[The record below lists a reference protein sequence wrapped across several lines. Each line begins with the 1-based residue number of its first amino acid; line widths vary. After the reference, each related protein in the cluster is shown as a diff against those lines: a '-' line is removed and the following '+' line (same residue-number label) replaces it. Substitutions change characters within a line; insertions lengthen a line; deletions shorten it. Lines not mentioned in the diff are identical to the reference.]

1 MAYAQPL
8 KEPIAIVGSGCRFPG
23 DATSPSKLWELLRKP
38 RDVSKRVPENRFN
51 PDGFYHPDGEHHGA
65 SNVTK
70 SYFLEQDP
78 RLFDSVF
85 FNITPREAEAI
96 DPQQRILLET
106 VYEALESSGLTLQ
119 GLRGTQT
126 SAYVGM
132 MTNDYTDTCARDVE
146 SFSQYMATG
155 TSRALISN
163 RLSYFF
169 DWKGPSMTVDTAC
182 SSSLT
187 AIHLAIQGLRSG
199 ESQVACCAGSNLL
212 LGPDLF
218 IGATSLHMISPSGK
232 SQMWDVS
239 ADGYARGEGFGA
251 VFLKTLSKALEDG
264 DRIEALIRETGVN
277 SDGRTKGIT
286 LPSPEAQTAL
296 IQSTYKNA
304 GLDINKAEDRPQYFE
319 AHGTGTQAGDPRE
332 ASAISNAFFPSNRE
346 NQDGEKLIVGSI
358 KTIIGH
364 TEGCAGIAGVL
375 KAVLAMQHRTIPP
388 NQHFYN
394 LNPSVAAS
402 YKHLL
407 VPTTPTAWPSISDD
421 LPLRASVNS
430 FGFGGTNAH
439 AIVETYVPRIHDY
452 GPFGR
457 KNITQV
463 PRALSIRED
472 NLQSQLDFIPVPLV
486 FSANSESTLKS
497 IAENY
502 LHYIEN
508 SDVSLNSLAKTL
520 HRHRTAFAIRTSFS
534 GPSRADVIETMRKQ
548 LDKAR
553 ETPGMDIGTRTKF
566 LSESGK
572 PRLLGVFT
580 GQGAQWPTMGKA
592 LIKHSLLFL
601 EVMNDLEESLAQLP
615 DAPEWSLKEELMASA
630 VTSRLSEAAL
640 SQPLCTAV
648 QVGLVELL
656 KRANISFD
664 FVIGHSSGEIGAAYA
679 AGRIS
684 AADAIRIAYY
694 RGVHAKLA
702 GGLKREKG
710 SMIAVGFGF
719 DEAVEFC
726 SSAAM
731 KNRLAVAAS
740 NSPGSVT
747 LSGDFEA
754 VEEAKQIFDEKGLFN
769 RVLKV
774 DTAYHSH
781 HMAPCAEAYM
791 SSLRACNIQV
801 HEPQAGCTW
810 ISSVHLGA
818 SMDNDNMTAD
828 LSAVYWRDNMAQT
841 VLFSQ
846 ALESALDENA
856 GLYDFVI
863 EVGPH
868 AALRGP
874 ALQTMKQKYGAESPY
889 SGTLDRKKDDVVA
902 FSDLLGSLYI
912 NLGPTGADFTQYASA
927 FTANGHSLSS
937 PPLGSLPT
945 YPWEHKSIH
954 WRESRI
960 SKQLRSRP
968 DPPHEL
974 LGKRTPD
981 DTDYE
986 PRWRNFLKPEE
997 IPWLSSHRIQNQI
1010 VVPGAAYIVMALEA
1024 AKALCKDKSVKQIE
1038 LLGIQILRPISLDE
1052 SSDGVETLFSLR
1064 SNMDALKAGEN
1075 LISADFCLSAATT
1088 SDGSLRAICTGDIRI
1103 QLGELDPASFP
1114 TRSQDPQYDLLPVNI
1129 DRFYKSLD
1137 NIGLNYSSSFKGITY
1152 AERRMDLATAVISAD
1167 PNVAISMPVHPSWM
1181 DVCIQSMFLAYAAPD
1196 DGSLWAAF
1204 LPTSVSRIVFSP
1216 FAGITTANTGS
1227 PVTVETHIS
1236 EYQPPSPG
1244 HVAKIVGD
1252 MKIYNTTDAKLEILV
1267 EDMTMSSLS
1276 QALESDDRHL
1286 YMKTL
1291 WHKDFTEGVDFEY
1304 NSFED
1309 SPQEQRAIE
1318 ACEKVVQYYL
1328 NKFQS
1333 ELSPKFLSQQ
1343 GGYLASIINK
1353 TSRKPA
1359 VPSRAEFHRLM
1370 DQFKDNIDMKL
1381 VKASG
1386 EKVLADSVGLKSTL
1400 TTKAKEY
1407 TESLYEDMLSQWRSI
1422 GLGHTMLRSHLVR
1435 VAKQIAHRY
1444 PRMRILHLGASRDF
1458 IDAVTQ
1464 SLGSAFAS
1472 YTVQGNSHGLDKL
1485 RAKLGHLDSRVHFNI
1500 SSAESDASDEDL
1512 GRSSIDLIIVEDAYM
1527 VQDHVL
1533 EEARRLLRPGGYL
1546 LLASV
1551 TGNFIRVPFI
1561 TSILNEKDFPTVSP
1575 VELERNLRA
1584 RGFSGIDT
1592 IAFDNSEHSQ
1602 HTWSLIVSQATDA
1615 LAEFLRAPLYAAPT
1629 TLPTIPGN
1637 LLILGGTSLPIVKYT
1652 QFLQYRLST
1661 YFQGRVIIT
1670 DSIRKL
1676 GADELESVTNV
1687 ISLTDLDQPVLENL
1701 SAETF
1706 QSLKLLLENTSTV
1719 LWVTCG
1725 ARANSPCQS
1734 AMVGLG
1740 RSFLSE
1746 NPTKSIQFLDLD
1758 KVEKRETFVLESFLR
1773 LIATTGDSNESDA
1786 SQRLWTTEPE
1796 LAVEN
1801 GSLVIP
1807 RLVHDIE
1814 RNSRINSLRRV
1825 VVKNKSTSAHVV
1837 EIRKCIE
1844 NGAANYVARLADTS
1858 PSMASAMYCS
1868 AIPILHTSD
1877 GTPLH
1882 LYIGMRQDN
1891 TPIASLSLT
1900 NASKVEVKDE
1910 LSVPFILEE
1919 IVSAVNVGSFMAQ
1932 VSSELQADVIADFIP
1947 KGKKALILYPSA
1959 RLARTLERRALEC
1972 GKNLRCLMIGSAE
1985 DGYQSAH
1992 CISVPSSISRREL
2005 HALLRSNEL
2014 DLIVQM
2020 GSDNEASSRICDTL
2034 GRDVVSFDKL
2044 KVTSAIASKAIV
2056 RAVASSKANHDEQYT
2071 PADETTIINAN
2082 ELLSQQ
2088 PSTRSFVVVDWTADE
2103 DIPVR
2108 QEPIDFT
2115 LFSASKTYLLVG
2127 LTGHIGQSICRWMV
2141 RNGARFVVMTSRN
2154 PETDGL
2160 WKEELQREGATIR
2173 IEAADAASKQDLAR
2187 LHTAITQTMPPIG
2200 GVANGAMVLSDGLFA
2215 DMSFESMQ
2223 KVLKP
2228 KVLGSKNLDELFNN
2242 QELEFF
2248 LMFSSLSAVIGM
2260 PGQSNYAAA
2269 NNYMVGLAE
2278 QRKARGVPA
2287 SVIDIGMV
2295 IGIGVIRRSDG
2306 GEAGVMENSLR
2317 KQNYMPLSERDLH
2330 YLLAEAIVAGHG
2342 IGSAEIAT
2350 GLKEIDL
2357 SAPTRPVWFNNPRF
2371 SHLVGHGDPSQA
2383 SSTAKNGAE
2392 ASLKQKIATARGV
2405 DEAGKL
2411 IEEAF
2416 SGYLGSLLKLPVESI
2431 AAEAPVIELG
2441 IDSLVAVEIRSWFAS
2456 ETGHDIP
2463 VLKILS
2469 GSTVRQL
2476 CSEVCLTLSFED
2488 KPKDESEPG
2497 ATTPAN
2503 AAARTAPTTTKP
2515 SSIVQSGAVST
2526 DTRSISSTASSLSGR
2541 DTPLSDVVS
2550 NPPEKLESSE
2560 VVRTEAVSL
2569 GQSRLYFAS
2578 QYLED
2583 KTPFNCTTSY
2593 SLSGHVDTDK
2603 LKNSLAT
2610 VTRRHEG
2617 FRTMFL
2623 TNSETGNAM
2632 QSILE
2637 KAVFQLRILEGVNNT
2652 SDIKKEFQRI
2662 HSYPFDLES
2671 GDTFVCTLLSHSNT
2685 SHTIIFGYHHIIMD
2699 GVSWQLFLA
2708 DLARFYNNPKS
2719 SLGSDQ
2725 LPTQPIDFYLKQ
2737 NSESLSGAYT
2747 ERLQYWK
2754 AEFPTALDPIP
2765 LFPFAKV
2772 STRQPL
2778 TKYTQRDVVARVD
2791 ANLVAQ
2797 IKKAA
2802 RASRT
2807 TSFHFWLATFQAML
2821 YRLLDV
2827 KKLCIGIVDANRS
2840 DQAFGNTI
2848 GFLLEIL
2855 PVLFRVKPNQSFK
2868 ELLTATRSKSYAAL
2882 GRTGVPIEEILK
2894 ACQVP
2899 ASTTHTP
2906 LFQVVFNYR
2915 MGATRTPA
2923 IDGIDMRFHDYADA
2937 KTPYDLSVSVDEMD
2951 DGTGMLTFTTQSH
2964 LYDQEGTELL
2974 VNTYQHFLK
2983 EFSAEATRSVDQIP
2997 LFPSTHINKTIE
3009 LGRGLDVQVKQ
3020 AGADTLSQMIGT
3032 WIAKDPSALAVKDV
3046 NGRSMTYEEMSARAN
3061 AIASALKAAGAKRGS
3076 YVCVLLDPT
3085 VDTICSILAILRIG
3099 AVYIPLDIR
3108 SSDERLMDIRE
3119 ELQASILLYHMNTAE
3134 RAFRLSKSNKDGI
3147 LLDLSNVPQVTYQK
3161 IADGS
3166 SLDDIAMV
3174 LYTSGSTGKPKGI
3187 PLRNRNVRTPIIGM
3201 TQRLSLGREV
3211 VLQQSGQ
3218 GFDAAIF
3225 QIFIAL
3231 ANGGTIIMGDNRG
3244 DPADL
3249 ATVIERERIS
3259 FTLFIVSEQHAL
3271 FKYGFDALKRSTNW
3285 RIALCGGEAVTTT
3298 LVDKFKSLNRP
3309 ELRLVNAYGPTEASI
3324 ISSCAEVPYSVVDF
3338 EDFRISVGP
3347 ALANY
3352 GTYIVDHNCN
3362 PVPIGWPGEL
3372 AICGPGVADG
3382 YLNRP
3387 DLTQAKFKADTISP
3401 HRNGPTKSDWARL
3414 YLTGD
3419 KGKMLQDG
3427 SVVILGRIDGDNQIK
3442 LRGMRIQLDDVAR
3455 TLLESS
3461 NGIVADATVIV
3472 RGDDPA
3478 SQILIA
3484 YVVLDNKAEV
3494 EDEQLYLRDLVRCL
3508 PLPAYMRP
3516 ALAVALDSLPYT
3528 DRGKLDVLA
3537 LTRLPLPSL
3546 SLDDEEQEDDLTE
3559 HETRMKRVWKDVLGE
3574 VGASMPIRRD
3584 SDFFSV
3590 GGNSLLLL
3598 RLRAEIKKEFEVD
3611 ISVAEL
3617 FQASVLKS
3625 LAARLGGTYS
3635 TDKVDWEKETEPN
3648 PKTIFLPTAEDAV
3661 TTKSQESGQISVLLT
3676 GATGFQGSEILRQL
3690 VDRPDVSR
3698 IHCVAIRL
3706 DSQRK
3711 QKKLKVSSPK
3721 IVAHT
3726 GDLALPLLGMTED
3739 EAAEVFQTV
3748 DVIIHNGAEVSHM
3761 KHYQSLRG
3769 PNVSSTRELGQLAL
3783 QYEIPM
3789 HYISTGGVANLS
3801 GLDEQPEQSLAATPP
3816 PADGSMGYIS
3826 SKWASEVLL
3835 EKLSRDFGL
3844 RVWIHRPSNVTGD
3857 EVPENDIVHSV
3868 MRLSKTMK
3876 MVPNFTG
3883 SQGSF
3888 DFIHVETIARQIVEE
3903 AIRSAL
3909 VPGDAVS
3916 TQLVFKHQSGE
3927 TVVPIYLLK
3936 EYLGHAATQPFTTV
3950 PVQEWVEA
3958 AKKQGLD
3965 ELVATYL
3972 LGTKG
3977 MIRMPLLK
3985 TE

>member
-1 MAYAQPL
+1 MAYTQPL
-8 KEPIAIVGSGCRFPG
+8 KEPVAIIGSGCRFPG
-23 DATSPSKLWELLRKP
+23 DASSPSKLWELLRKP

-85 FNITPREAEAI
+85 FSITPREAEAI

-106 VYEALESSGLTLQ
+106 VYEAMESAGLTLQ
-119 GLRGTQT
+119 GLKGTQT

-146 SFSQYMATG
+146 TFSQYMATG

-187 AIHLAIQGLRSG
+187 AIHLALQSLRSG
-199 ESQVACCAGSNLL
+199 ESSVACAAGSNLL

-296 IQSTYKNA
+296 IRSTYKNA
-304 GLDINKAEDRPQYFE
+304 GLDINRAEDRPQYFE

-332 ASAISNAFFPSNRE
+332 ASAISNAFFPPDRAS
-346 NQDGEKLIVGSI
+346 QDDEKLIVGSI
-358 KTIIGH
+358 KTIVGH

-394 LNPSVAAS
+394 LNPTVAVS

-407 VPTTPTAWPSISDD
+407 VPTAPTAWPSISDG
-421 LPLRASVNS
+421 LPLRASINS
-430 FGFGGTNAH
+430 FGFGGTNSH

-457 KNITQV
+457 KSIGQV
-463 PRALSIRED
+463 PRALSWRD
-472 NLQSQLDFIPVPLV
+472 GDLHPQVDFTPVPLV
-486 FSANSESTLKS
+486 FSANSESALQAMVK
-497 IAENY
+497 NY
-502 LHYIEN
+502 LPYIESN
-508 SDVSLNSLAKTL
+508 DVSLSALAKTL
-520 HRHRTAFAIRTSFS
+520 HRHRTALPIRASFS
-534 GPSRADVIETMRKQ
+534 GPSRAEVIEAMRKQ

-553 ETPGMDIGTRTKF
+553 ETPGVDIGMRTKF
-566 LSESGK
+566 SSESGT
-572 PRLLGVFT
+572 PRILGVFT

-592 LIKHSLLFL
+592 LIKHSPLFL
-601 EVMNDLEESLAQLP
+601 ETMNDLEESLAQLP
-615 DAPEWSLKEELMASA
+615 DAPEWSLKEEIMAPA
-630 VTSRLSEAAL
+630 ATSRLSEAAL

-656 KRANISFD
+656 KRANISFNV
-664 FVIGHSSGEIGAAYA
+664 VIGHSSGEIGAAYA
-679 AGRIS
+679 AGRITAS
-684 AADAIRIAYY
+684 DAIRIAYY
-694 RGVHAKLA
+694 RGVHAKLS
-702 GGLKREKG
+702 GGLKGQKG

-719 DEAVEFC
+719 DEAVKFC

-747 LSGDFEA
+747 LSGDLDA
-754 VEEAKQIFDEKGLFN
+754 VEEAKKIFDERGLFN

-781 HMAPCAEAYM
+781 HMSPCAEAYM
-791 SSLRACNIQV
+791 ASLRACNIQV
-801 HEPQAGCTW
+801 SEAQAGCIW
-810 ISSVHLGA
+810 ISSVHSGVN
-818 SMDNDNMTAD
+818 MDNDRLTAD
-828 LSAVYWRDNMAQT
+828 LSAAYWRDNMAQT

-856 GLYDFVI
+856 GLYDSAI

-874 ALQTMKQKYGAESPY
+874 ALQTMKQKCGAESPY

-902 FSDLLGSLYI
+902 FSDLLGMIYTNI
-912 NLGPTGADFTQYASA
+912 GPAAADMTRYASA
-927 FTANGHSLSS
+927 FAANGRSLAS

-954 WRESRI
+954 WRESRLN
-960 SKQLRSRP
+960 KNLRSRP

-986 PRWRNFLKPEE
+986 PRWRNFLKLEE
-997 IPWLSSHRIQNQI
+997 MPWLSSHRIQNQI
-1010 VVPGAAYIVMALEA
+1010 IVPGASYLVMALEA
-1024 AKALCKDKSVKQIE
+1024 ARALCKGKSVKQIE
-1038 LLGIQILRPISLDE
+1038 LLNIQIHRPISLDE

-1064 SNMDALKAGEN
+1064 SNMDALKPGDN
-1075 LISADFCLSAATT
+1075 CISADFSLSAAVT
-1088 SDGSLRAICTGDIRI
+1088 SNESLRAICAGEIRI
-1103 QLGELDPASFP
+1103 ELGELDPTSIP
-1114 TRSQDPQYDLLPVNI
+1114 TRSEDPQYDLLPVNTE
-1129 DRFYKSLD
+1129 RFYQSLD
-1137 NIGLNYSSSFKGITY
+1137 AIGLNYSNAFKGITY
-1152 AERRMDLATAVISAD
+1152 AERRMDLATAVVSAD
-1167 PNVAISMPVHPSWM
+1167 PDVAISMPVHPTWL
-1181 DVCIQSMFLAYAAPD
+1181 DVCIQTMFLAYAAPD

-1204 LPTSVSRIVFSP
+1204 LPTSIGRMVFSP
-1216 FAGITTANTGS
+1216 TAGTTTANAGH
-1227 PVTVETHIS
+1227 PVTVETHVS

-1252 MKIYNTTDAKLEILV
+1252 MKIYNSIDAKLEILV
-1267 EDMTMSSLS
+1267 EDMFMSSLS
-1276 QALESDDRHL
+1276 QSLESDDRHL

-1291 WHKDFTEGVDFEY
+1291 WHKDLADGVDFDY
-1304 NSFED
+1304 GLCKD
-1309 SPQEQRAIE
+1309 SLQEQRAIE

-1328 NKFQS
+1328 KKFQS
-1333 ELSPKFLSQQ
+1333 ELSPKFLSEK
-1343 GGYLASIINK
+1343 GGLLASIINEASIK
-1353 TSRKPA
+1353 SA
-1359 VPSRAEFHRLM
+1359 APSRAELHYLLEE
-1370 DQFKDNIDMKL
+1370 FKDNIDIRL
-1381 VKASG
+1381 VKAGG
-1386 EKVLADSVGLKSTL
+1386 EKVLSDSMGLKSAL
-1400 TTKAKEY
+1400 VSAVKDYAD
-1407 TESLYEDMLSQWRSI
+1407 SLVEDLLSQWRST
-1422 GLGHTMLRSHLVR
+1422 GLGYTMLRSHFIR
-1435 VAKQIAHRY
+1435 AAKQIAHRY

-1458 IDAVTQ
+1458 IDETTR

-1472 YTVQGNSHGLDKL
+1472 YTVQGSAQALDKL
-1485 RAKLGHLDSRVHFNI
+1485 RAELGPMDSRVTFGI
-1500 SSAESDASDEDL
+1500 SPSEDDASDEGSDH
-1512 GRSSIDLIIVEDAYM
+1512 GSFDLIIVEDAYM
-1527 VQDHVL
+1527 VQDLLL
-1533 EEARRLLRPGGYL
+1533 ERSRRLLRPGGYL
-1546 LLASV
+1546 LLAAV
-1551 TGNFIRVPFI
+1551 TGNHLRVPFI
-1561 TSILNEKDFPTVSP
+1561 TSTLNQRGSPAATP
-1575 VELERNLRA
+1575 VELDKNLRTH
-1584 RGFSGIDT
+1584 GFSGIDM
-1592 IAFDNSEHSQ
+1592 IAFDSPEQSRHS
-1602 HTWSLIVSQATDA
+1602 WSLIVSQATDS
-1615 LAEFLRAPLYAAPT
+1615 LAELLREPLYAPST
-1629 TLPTIPGN
+1629 TLGAKPGN

-1652 QFLQYRLST
+1652 QFLQYRLSA
-1661 YFQGRVIIT
+1661 YFQGRVVIT
-1670 DSIRKL
+1670 DSVGKL
-1676 GADELESVTNV
+1676 SADELESVTHA
-1687 ISLTDLDQPVLENL
+1687 ISLTDLDQPILENL
-1701 SAETF
+1701 SAEVF
-1706 QSLKLLLENTSTV
+1706 KNLKLLLESPSTV

-1758 KVEKRETFVLESFLR
+1758 RVDKRETIVLETFIR
-1773 LIATTGDSNESDA
+1773 LIATTGESDGTDA

-1807 RLVHDIE
+1807 RLVHDVE
-1814 RNSRINSLRRV
+1814 RNNRINSVRRV
-1825 VVKNKSTSAHVV
+1825 VVEKKSTSAHPI
-1837 EIRKCIE
+1837 EIRTLNE
-1844 NGAANYVARLADTS
+1844 NGTENYVAHLVNAT
-1858 PSMASAMYCS
+1858 PSMASTMYCS
-1868 AIPILHTSD
+1868 ANPTLHTSE
-1877 GTPLH
+1877 GAPLH
-1882 LYIGMRQDN
+1882 LYIGAREDG
-1891 TPIASLSLT
+1891 TRLVSLSLA
-1900 NASKVEVKDE
+1900 NASKVEIKDE
-1910 LSVPFILEE
+1910 LSAPFIPEE
-1919 IVSAVNVGSFMAQ
+1919 FAGTFEIGSFMARM
-1932 VSSELQADVIADFIP
+1932 SNELQADAIMDFIP
-1947 KGKKALILYPSA
+1947 TGQNALVFDPSIQ
-1959 RLARTLERRALEC
+1959 LAQILERRALEC
-1972 GKNLRCLMIGSAE
+1972 GKNVRCLVIGSPE
-1985 DGYQSAH
+1985 ERFQSTLGVK
-1992 CISVPSSISRREL
+1992 VPSGTSRREMQN
-2005 HALLRSNEL
+2005 LLRANGP
-2014 DLIVQM
+2014 DLIIQM
-2020 GSDNEASSRICDTL
+2020 GSGNEAFFRACDTL
-2034 GRDVVSFDKL
+2034 GYDVLPFNKL
-2044 KVTSAIASKAIV
+2044 KVKSLNTSKAIPQ
-2056 RAVASSKANHDEQYT
+2056 ALASLKATPDEWYAPT
-2071 PADETTIINAN
+2071 HGSTVLKASD
-2082 ELLSQQ
+2082 LLSRQ
-2088 PSTRSFVVVDWTADE
+2088 PSEKSFTVVDWTADE
-2103 DIPVR
+2103 YLPVR
-2108 QEPIDFT
+2108 QGPIDSA

-2127 LTGHIGQSICRWMV
+2127 LTGQIGQSICRWMV

-2154 PETDGL
+2154 PEKDGL

-2173 IEAADAASKQDLAR
+2173 VEAADAANKQDLVR
-2187 LHTAITQTMPPIG
+2187 LHSDITQTMPPIG

-2228 KVLGSKNLDELFNN
+2228 KVLGSKNLDELFDA
-2242 QELEFF
+2242 QDLEFF

-2287 SVIDIGMV
+2287 SVIDIGMI

-2306 GEAGVMENSLR
+2306 DEAGVMEISLR

-2330 YLLAEAIVAGHG
+2330 HLLAEAIVAGHS

-2357 SAPTRPVWFNNPRF
+2357 AAPTRPVWFNNPRF

-2383 SSTAKNGAE
+2383 SSTAKDGIE
-2392 ASLKQKIATARGV
+2392 ASLKQKIAAASGV
-2405 DEAGKL
+2405 DEALGL
-2411 IEEAF
+2411 LEEAL
-2416 SGYLGSLLKLPVESI
+2416 SGYLSSLLKLPVESI
-2431 AAEAPVIELG
+2431 APEAPIIELG

-2469 GSTVRQL
+2469 GNSVRQL
-2476 CSEVCLTLSFED
+2476 CSEICSTLSFED
-2488 KPKDESEPG
+2488 TTKDEPG
-2497 ATTPAN
+2497 ASGAGASDVAPAI
-2503 AAARTAPTTTKP
+2503 TKP
-2515 SSIVQSGAVST
+2515 SSASELSTAAVSIT
-2526 DTRSISSTASSLSGR
+2526 STASSLSGR
-2541 DTPLSDVVS
+2541 DTPLSDIS
-2550 NPPEKLESSE
+2550 EKLESPE
-2560 VVRTEAVSL
+2560 IVRTETVSL

-2593 SLSGHVDTDK
+2593 SLSGRIDTDK
-2603 LKNSLAT
+2603 LKRSLAT
-2610 VTRRHEG
+2610 VTRRHES
-2617 FRTMFL
+2617 FRTRFF
-2623 TNSETGNAM
+2623 TDSETGNAM
-2632 QSILE
+2632 QSIFE
-2637 KAVFQLRILEGVNNT
+2637 KSVFELRTLEGVNNT
-2652 SDIKKEFQRI
+2652 SDVRKEFQRI
-2662 HSYPFDLES
+2662 HSYPFDLDN
-2671 GDTFVCTLLSHSNT
+2671 GDTFICTLLSHSTT

-2719 SLGSDQ
+2719 SLASDQ
-2725 LPTQPIDFYLKQ
+2725 LPAQPIDFSLKQ
-2737 NSESLSGAYT
+2737 KDESSSGAYT
-2747 ERLQYWK
+2747 ERLKYWK
-2754 AEFPTALDPIP
+2754 DEFPTALEPIP

-2791 ANLVAQ
+2791 AGLVSQ

-2802 RASRT
+2802 QASRT

-2821 YRLLDV
+2821 YRLLGIED
-2827 KKLCIGIVDANRS
+2827 LCIGIVDANRS
-2840 DQAFGNTI
+2840 DQTFGNTI

-2855 PVLFRVKPNQSFK
+2855 PALFRVKPNQSFK

-2882 GRTGVPIEEILK
+2882 ARTGVPIEEILK
-2894 ACQVP
+2894 ACHIP
-2899 ASTTHTP
+2899 AATTHTP

-2915 MGATRTPA
+2915 MGATRTPNM
-2923 IDGIDMRFHDYADA
+2923 DGLDMRFHDYADA

-2974 VNTYQHFLK
+2974 VNTYQHFLN
-2983 EFSAEATRSVDQIP
+2983 ELSAKATQSVDQIP
-2997 LFPSTHINKTIE
+2997 LFPSTHIDKTVE
-3009 LGRGLDVQVKQ
+3009 LGKGPNAHVEH
-3020 AGADTLSQMIGT
+3020 AGADTLSKMIGAWVT
-3032 WIAKDPSALAVKDV
+3032 KDPSALAVKDI
-3046 NGRSMTYEEMSARAN
+3046 NSRSMTYEEMSSRAN
-3061 AIASALKAAGAKRGS
+3061 AIAAALKSVDAKRGS
-3076 YVCVLLDPT
+3076 YICVLLDPT
-3085 VDTICSILAILRIG
+3085 VDTLCTILAILRIG

-3108 SSDERLMDIRE
+3108 SPDERLMDIRE
-3119 ELQASILLYHMNTAE
+3119 ESRAPILLYHSSTAE
-3134 RAFRLSKSNKDGI
+3134 RAFRLSKSHKDGV
-3147 LLDLSNVPQVTYQK
+3147 LLDLSNIPQATSQK
-3161 IADGS
+3161 IVDLS
-3166 SLDDIAMV
+3166 SPDDTAMV

-3201 TQRLSLGREV
+3201 TNKLSLGREV

-3231 ANGGTIIMGDNRG
+3231 ANGGSLILGDNRG

-3249 ATVIERERIS
+3249 AALIEREHVT

-3271 FKYGFDALKRSTNW
+3271 FKYGFDALKRSTDW
-3285 RIALCGGEAVTTT
+3285 RVALCGGEAVTTT
-3298 LVDKFKSLNRP
+3298 LVDRFRSLDRP
-3309 ELRLVNAYGPTEASI
+3309 ELKLVNAYGPTEASI
-3324 ISSCAEVPYSVVDF
+3324 ISSCAEVPYSITDF

-3352 GTYIVDHNCN
+3352 GTYIVDQNCK
-3362 PVPIGWPGEL
+3362 PLPIGWPGEL

-3387 DLTQAKFKADTISP
+3387 DLTQAKFKADTISS
-3401 HRNGPTKSDWARL
+3401 HRNGRPKSDWTQL

-3427 SVVILGRIDGDNQIK
+3427 SIVILGRIDGDSQVK
-3442 LRGMRIQLDDVAR
+3442 LRGMRIQLDDVAQAI
-3455 TLLESS
+3455 LDSS
-3461 NGIVADATVIV
+3461 NGTIADATVII

-3478 SQILIA
+3478 SQILVA
-3484 YVVLDNKAEV
+3484 YVVFDNKV
-3494 EDEQLYLRDLVRCL
+3494 RIEDEPQYLRRLVQDL

-3516 ALAVALDSLPYT
+3516 ALAVPLESLPFT
-3528 DRGKLDVLA
+3528 DRGKLDVKALA
-3537 LTRLPLPSL
+3537 QLPLPSL
-3546 SLDDEEQEDDLTE
+3546 SSEEEPEDELTE
-3559 HETRMKRVWKDVLGE
+3559 HEARMKRVWREVLGE
-3574 VGASMPIRRD
+3574 LGASMPIRRD

-3598 RLRAEIKKEFEVD
+3598 RLRAEIKKEFGVD
-3611 ISVAEL
+3611 ISVADL

-3625 LAARLGGTYS
+3625 LALRLGGTYS
-3635 TDKVDWEKETEPN
+3635 TDKIDWEEETKPD
-3648 PKTIFLPTAEDAV
+3648 PKTVFLPTAEDAAIS
-3661 TTKSQESGQISVLLT
+3661 KSRENGQISVLLT
-3676 GATGFQGSEILRQL
+3676 GATGFLGSEILRQL

-3698 IHCVAIRL
+3698 VHCVAIRP

-3711 QKKLKVSSPK
+3711 PRKLKVDSPK

-3761 KHYQSLRG
+3761 KQYQSLRG
-3769 PNVSSTRELGQLAL
+3769 PNVFSTRELGQLAL
-3783 QYEIPM
+3783 QYEIPI
-3789 HYISTGGVANLS
+3789 HYISTGGVVRLS
-3801 GLDEQPEQSLAATPP
+3801 GLDEQPEASLAAHPP
-3816 PADGSMGYIS
+3816 PADGSGGYVA
-3826 SKWASEVLL
+3826 SKWTSEVLL
-3835 EKLSRDFGL
+3835 ENLSRDFGL
-3844 RVWIHRPSNVTGD
+3844 RVWVHRPSNVTG
-3857 EVPENDIVHSV
+3857 EGVPQNDIVHSV
-3868 MRLSKTMK
+3868 MRLSKSMK
-3876 MVPNFTG
+3876 MVPDLTG

-3888 DFIHVETIARQIVEE
+3888 DFIHVETIARQVADE
-3903 AIRSAL
+3903 AIWSA
-3909 VPGDAVS
+3909 VGPEDAMP
-3916 TQLVFKHQSGE
+3916 TQVVFRHQSGE

-3936 EYLGHAATQPFTTV
+3936 EYLGHSAAQPFATV

-3958 AKKQGLD
+3958 AKKRGLD
-3965 ELVATYL
+3965 ELVAAYL
-3972 LGTKG
+3972 LETKG